1 MYADERFSSVELFRS
16 RPLDVPPRREWRRS
30 ATRRCRRARC
40 RRGFDC
46 QASRRCRGSPLTSA
60 SRRMG
65 PRWTA
70 CQLATRRFS
79 SAARSLPR
87 PPARRPSQS
96 PPCAGTQTDRQTHT
110 WLQVKHAPKL
120 GTYRLD
126 HMSVSQEHA
135 PPAGEAEALI
145 GSACSYNRAPTLV
158 LEAHWALGDSALPA
172 GESRPKGV
180 QPPPTSIA
188 ASR

>member
-1 MYADERFSSVELFRS
+1 MGASKVLSSHVVRWTCLPARS
-16 RPLDVPPRREWRRS
+16 GAALRDAPLPPRS
-30 ATRRCRRARC
+30 MSS
-40 RRGFDC
+40 GF
-46 QASRRCRGSPLTSA
+46 RLPG
-60 SRRMG
+60 
-65 PRWTA
+65 
-70 CQLATRRFS
+70 F
-79 SAARSLPR
+79 AALPR
-87 PPARRPSQS
+87 QPAHIRVTKDGTEVDSVPVSDKAILFGRKVTAPPTSTPALPS

>member
-1 MYADERFSSVELFRS
+1 MDSVPVSDKALLFGRKVTAPS
-16 RPLDVPPRREWRRS
+16 
-30 ATRRCRRARC
+30 
-40 RRGFDC
+40 
-46 QASRRCRGSPLTSA
+46 TSTPA
-60 SRRMG
+60 
-65 PRWTA
+65 
-70 CQLATRRFS
+70 LAITTM
-79 SAARSLPR
+79 
-87 PPARRPSQS
+87 
-96 PPCAGTQTDRQTHT
+96 CWHTDTHT

-145 GSACSYNRAPTLV
+145 GSP
-158 LEAHWALGDSALPA
+158 AHYTELRPWFWRRTGRALGDSALPA